1 MYMFFLNFKSFCKQR
16 HQILCALCHLS
27 DRISRAGRGV
37 LLDQTVRGDRQTMTA
52 EIPVAESLELPVE
65 FAKLT
70 SGRGN
75 MATTFSHYA
84 PCPAGF
90 VAERERIGTN
100 PLDRAKY
107 ILEKRNA
114 LSS

>member
-1 MYMFFLNFKSFCKQR
+1 MAGLFSADLR
-16 HQILCALCHLS
+16 ARRLWEIDPALLTA
-27 DRISRAGRGV
+27 RGVRGV

-52 EIPVAESLELPVE
+52 EIPVAESLELQVE